1 MRWIRRL
8 ATLALLLPLAVQAQ
22 GGWRDQA
29 SNIIP
34 DSSSSKARDG
44 FAASMIITADA
55 DWQKKWETP
64 PEVAPRFELADTVSD
79 GGELYILAF
88 LSNPQLDADSM
99 ADVSCDLRITRP
111 DGSLSG
117 DEHDLP
123 CFKTRLTADP
133 THVYLSTVGVKFI
146 AEPGDPRGTWTV
158 DIHVTDNQRKVTLPL
173 QSSFE
178 LR

>member
-1 MRWIRRL
+1 MRFIRTL
-8 ATLALLLPLAVQAQ
+8 AALALLLPLAAQAQ
-22 GGWRDQA
+22 SGWRNDA
-29 SNIIP
+29 GDMLP
-34 DSSSSKARDG
+34 DTASSKARDG

-55 DWQKKWETP
+55 DWQQKWETP
-64 PEVAPRFELADTVSD
+64 PEVAPRFELADEVGQ

-133 THVYLSTVGVKFI
+133 THVYLSTVGVKFT
-146 AEPGDPRGTWTV
+146 AEATDPRGTWTV
-158 DIHVTDNQRKVTLPL
+158 DIHVTDNHRKVTLPL
-173 QSSFE
+173 QSSFT